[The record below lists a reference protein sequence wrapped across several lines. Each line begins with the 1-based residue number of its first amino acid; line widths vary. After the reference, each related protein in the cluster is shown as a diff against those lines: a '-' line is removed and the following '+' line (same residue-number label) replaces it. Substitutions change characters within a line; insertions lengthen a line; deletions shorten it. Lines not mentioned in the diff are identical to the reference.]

1 LGFIIF
7 CSLRFARRF
16 YIFVILYFWNS
27 SFDFCRFI
35 ITMTQLPGYAG
46 YHRFFDRESVTHLPI
61 PSHKYQDLQLASNR
75 LTANDPWRSIY
86 SSSMNRDNLAE
97 HWNKETT
104 KIQQYNTQVQQQQP
118 QPPELSKTS
127 IRASSAP
134 VSSASLW
141 SSSYR
146 DSFRKNESRSMNS
159 LYTQPVSLPQVLS
172 STPFAHNLLRN
183 QPNIQSSYTKEFGKK
198 GESPLQRTGLAVGVP
213 NDKIVTAMSTTKDL
227 FEGTAK
233 DSIRVS
239 GYSGYVPGSI
249 NNRHTIQG
257 DNSNHKDNLLQIY
270 RHDMCSYGGHQ
281 PRCVINDRG
290 PRSPR
295 GKRRMNEGLV
305 ASLILDSMKV

>member
-1 LGFIIF
+1 
-7 CSLRFARRF
+7 
-16 YIFVILYFWNS
+16 
-27 SFDFCRFI
+27 
-35 ITMTQLPGYAG
+35 M
-46 YHRFFDRESVTHLPI
+46 
-61 PSHKYQDLQLASNR
+61 
-75 LTANDPWRSIY
+75 
-86 SSSMNRDNLAE
+86 
-97 HWNKETT
+97 
-104 KIQQYNTQVQQQQP
+104 QQYNDTQQQP
-118 QPPELSKTS
+118 ELARTINARTHST
-127 IRASSAP
+127 RAATAP

-146 DSFRKNESRSMNS
+146 DSFRRNENTSMNA

-183 QPNIQSSYTKEFGKK
+183 QPNINSSYTKEFGKK
-198 GESPLQRTGLAVGVP
+198 GDTPLQRTGLAVGVP
-213 NDKIVTAMSTTKDL
+213 NDKVITAMSTTKDL

-239 GYSGYVPGSI
+239 GYSGYVPASI

-257 DNSNHKDNLLQIY
+257 DQSGHKDNLLQIY

-290 PRSPR
+290 PRTPR